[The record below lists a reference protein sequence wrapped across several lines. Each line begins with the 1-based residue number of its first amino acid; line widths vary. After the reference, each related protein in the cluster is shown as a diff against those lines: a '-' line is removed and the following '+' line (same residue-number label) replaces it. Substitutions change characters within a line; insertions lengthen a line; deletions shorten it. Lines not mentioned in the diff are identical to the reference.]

1 MKTYTED
8 DLRRAFQAGKEYG
21 KFIEKDEYAPFITEL
36 DEDEYIG
43 SLEIE
48 QEEETVSFTYSFLR
62 RKLEWSDIC
71 ELTGVDYYAINN
83 GFEIKDSEV
92 FEIKESKA
100 KEYNLI

>member
-1 MKTYTED
+1 MKTYTEN
-8 DLRRAFQAGKEYG
+8 DLRKLVELIDDSYRPYTRDNFQ
-21 KFIEKDEYAPFITEL
+21 
-36 DEDEYIG
+36 G
-43 SLEIE
+43 SNVLEE
-48 QEEETVSFTYSFLR
+48 FLRGDFENLKEETVSFTYSFLR